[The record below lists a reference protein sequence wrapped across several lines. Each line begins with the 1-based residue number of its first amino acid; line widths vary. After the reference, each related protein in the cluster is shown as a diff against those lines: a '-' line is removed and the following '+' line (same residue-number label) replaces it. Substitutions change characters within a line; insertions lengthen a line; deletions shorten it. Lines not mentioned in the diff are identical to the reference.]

1 MCEVLGK
8 EKEKK
13 KPSKVIWRGRM
24 VFKAI
29 LVQLWFSKLFW
40 EGDLESGLEGIGGIR

>member
-29 LVQLWFSKLFW
+29 LVRLWFL
-40 EGDLESGLEGIGGIR
+40 GGGFREWIRGYWRD